1 MSATLPLNPGPIS
14 RGLRINKG
22 DFFVSLGVVS
32 IILVMIFPLPR
43 LFLDLL
49 LTLNLTFSLMVLL
62 LSLYTARPL
71 DFFVFPSLLLV
82 TTLFRLSL
90 IVASTRL
97 ILLNGQEGLEAAGRV
112 IHSFGSLVGGGNYV
126 VGGIIFIIL
135 VIINFIVII
144 KGSTRIAEV
153 AARFALDGM
162 PGKQMSIEADLNA
175 GYIDELTARERRSR
189 LAREGEFYGA
199 MDGATKFVRGEGLAA
214 PLIMAINLVG
224 GLIIGVGQHGMDL
237 GEAAQTFTLL
247 TIGEGLI
254 TQIPALLVSTAAGLV
269 VSKAASE
276 SSLGEEYAV
285 QFTLKPQAMSTAAG
299 IIFVAGLMPGLPHI
313 PFLFLAVLTGG
324 LSYVAWKSRKK
335 SLVPQDESQKSLPRQ
350 PGPEAMDSLLS
361 LDLVELEV
369 GYGLI
374 PLVDEDQGGE
384 LIERIR
390 ALRRQFALETGVVV
404 PPIHI
409 RDNLQLKPGGYA
421 VQIKGVEAARGDLMM
436 GRCLALSQGEGTP
449 ALEGIA
455 AREPTLGLP
464 ARWIPSSQKETARQL
479 GYTVVDPAGV
489 VATHLSEVLR
499 SHCDDLL
506 GRQEVQ
512 KMLGRQEVQKML
524 DRLAQSNPKVVEELA
539 PGLLPLGAIQKV
551 LQNLVRERVSIRDLL
566 TIMETLADYAS
577 YTKDPDILTEY
588 VRQRLGRALTKSLET
603 PDQKLFVYTLDPAVE
618 ELIKDSLQ
626 KTDYGIFLGLAP
638 ETAQMVIKS
647 LKEAEDKATAQNFPP
662 VVVCS
667 STVRRHLRR
676 LVERHLPGLRVFS
689 HHELVSE
696 ASIQSLGVV
705 NVGHEA

>member
-22 DFFVSLGVVS
+22 DLFVSLGVVS

-43 LFLDLL
+43 LLLDLL

-112 IHSFGSLVGGGNYV
+112 IHSFGSLVVGGNYV

-153 AARFALDGM
+153 AARFTLDAM

-175 GYIDELTARERRSR
+175 GYIDEPTARERRSR
-189 LAREGEFYGA
+189 VAREGEFYGA

-214 PLIMAINLVG
+214 PLIMVINLVG

-276 SSLGEEYAV
+276 SSLGEEYAA
-285 QFTLKPQAMSTAAG
+285 QFTLKPQAMSAAAG

-313 PFLFLAVLTGG
+313 PFIFLAVLTGG
-324 LSYVAWKSRKK
+324 LSYVAWKSRGKT
-335 SLVPQDESQKSLPRQ
+335 LAAPDESQSYLPRQ
-350 PGPEAMDSLLS
+350 PGPEAIDNLLS

-384 LIERIR
+384 LIARIR

-421 VQIKGVEAARGDLMM
+421 VQIKGVEAARGDLMV
-436 GRCLALSQGEGTP
+436 GRCLALPPGEGTP

-464 ARWIPSSQKETARQL
+464 AQWIPSSQKETARQL

-512 KMLGRQEVQKML
+512 KML
-524 DRLAQSNPKVVEELA
+524 DRLAQSNPKVVEELT

-551 LQNLVRERVSIRDLL
+551 LQNLVRESVSIRDLR

-577 YTKDPDILTEY
+577 HTKDPDILTEY

-647 LKEAEDKATAQNFPP
+647 LKEAEDKAMAQNFPP

-676 LVERHLPGLRVFS
+676 LVERHLPALRVFS

-705 NVGHEA
+705 NVGPEI